1 MIDSSDR
8 TLLWGGTRIY
18 QLWNKRLE
26 VTTYYLTVLFVVA
39 TVAWLPTAFIFD
51 LSKVHG
57 YAITAIPFAL
67 AVGAIAALIL
77 ALASRRL
84 SGWGLNKTYSTSPT
98 LRRAM
103 TITES
108 LCAQVGVEMPELRVL
123 SSPSVNAMSYS
134 LSRHRRV
141 VVLTS
146 AALDELSFVE
156 LEVVLAREVARI
168 RSGLSDYDALLG
180 LPRKLLAGLT
190 FGSYPRSLSAA
201 LASEVQMVDLAGL
214 TITKFP
220 PALAKALEKV
230 LKNETEHPEVN
241 SWLARATGYQWLDPS
256 VYRNSHEILRLRV
269 DELQEW

>member
-39 TVAWLPTAFIFD
+39 AVAWLPTAFIFN

-57 YAITAIPFAL
+57 YAITAIPLAL
-67 AVGAIAALIL
+67 AVGAVVALIL

-84 SGWGLNKTYSTSPT
+84 SGWGLDKSYTTSPI

-108 LCAQVGVEMPELRVL
+108 LCAQVGVEMPEIKVL

-134 LSRHRRV
+134 ISRNRRV
-141 VVLTS
+141 IILTS

-180 LPRKLLAGLT
+180 LPRKLLAALS
-190 FGSYPRSLSAA
+190 FGSYPRSLSAN

-220 PALAKALEKV
+220 PALAGALEKV
-230 LKNETEHPEVN
+230 LKDESNHPEVK
-241 SWLARATGYQWLDPS
+241 SWFTRATGYQWLDPC
-256 VYRNSHEILRLRV
+256 VYRNSHELLRLRI
-269 DELQEW
+269 DELREW